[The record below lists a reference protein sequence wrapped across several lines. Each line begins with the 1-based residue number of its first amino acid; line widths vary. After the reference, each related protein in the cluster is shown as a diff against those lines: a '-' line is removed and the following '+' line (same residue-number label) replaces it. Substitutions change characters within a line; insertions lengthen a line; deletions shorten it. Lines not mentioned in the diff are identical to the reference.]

1 MLIFSCLTIT
11 KILLA
16 ASQRL
21 PWQISESSNAS
32 FTLHSLLSNFPSCH
46 EYRGSY
52 IIAISREQRSMRNF
66 QLHREWTFNANG
78 AAPWSNASMLTLC
91 DLILSRNAKCHTV
104 CLSRLVL
111 ESTTGCRGE
120 NPLFPYAF
128 PRVCCSSSPCTSNC
142 GSLLCVAEQ
151 ALYNWES
158 AGYGKR
164 TPKPKARVETQ
175 ENKILSLFYN

>member
-52 IIAISREQRSMRNF
+52 IIGRNKSRAEKHAE
-66 QLHREWTFNANG
+66 LP
-78 AAPWSNASMLTLC
+78 AAS
-91 DLILSRNAKCHTV
+91 
-104 CLSRLVL
+104 
-111 ESTTGCRGE
+111 
-120 NPLFPYAF
+120 
-128 PRVCCSSSPCTSNC
+128 
-142 GSLLCVAEQ
+142 
-151 ALYNWES
+151 
-158 AGYGKR
+158 
-164 TPKPKARVETQ
+164 
-175 ENKILSLFYN
+175 